1 MAHANAVPVSG
12 SKLDNRRVLAA
23 LIDLA
28 IVGLGWA
35 VILAAAGVLGQSA
48 SEIGPGLS
56 AVAVGWALYYYFACE
71 SGSGQTLGKRVM
83 KIRVAGAD
91 GRPAEMREIGL
102 RTVLRVI
109 DGLFFYLVG
118 LIVMIATGERRGR
131 LGDLV
136 AHTKIV
142 DAGQPARAAAR
153 VVAPAPVP
161 EPAVSRVP
169 IAESGPAFA
178 ETVEVEQEA
187 EPASEL
193 DVASPSLRELAADV
207 TAVTESPEREV
218 EEAEEPVVVLDE
230 AGEELDQELAPEA
243 EESAEEAEEP
253 VVVLDEALDDE
264 PYAELDED
272 PPADADDPLA
282 EPDEEPV
289 AEADAEPDEEP
300 VAEAE
305 DADADEPDE
314 AEEEV
319 TVKSVETVSAMDV
332 VMGEAD
338 QDAVAE
344 HHADA
349 PRR

>member
-1 MAHANAVPVSG
+1 MANANAVPVSG

-153 VVAPAPVP
+153 VAAPAPAPAPVP

-178 ETVEVEQEA
+178 ETVEEEQEA
-187 EPASEL
+187 QPASEL

-230 AGEELDQELAPEA
+230 A
-243 EESAEEAEEP
+243 
-253 VVVLDEALDDE
+253 LDDE

-272 PPADADDPLA
+272 PPADADDPL
-282 EPDEEPV
+282 
-289 AEADAEPDEEP
+289 AEPDEEP

>member
-1 MAHANAVPVSG
+1 V
-12 SKLDNRRVLAA
+12 AA
-23 LIDLA
+23 
-28 IVGLGWA
+28 
-35 VILAAAGVLGQSA
+35 
-48 SEIGPGLS
+48 P
-56 AVAVGWALYYYFACE
+56 
-71 SGSGQTLGKRVM
+71 
-83 KIRVAGAD
+83 
-91 GRPAEMREIGL
+91 
-102 RTVLRVI
+102 
-109 DGLFFYLVG
+109 
-118 LIVMIATGERRGR
+118 
-131 LGDLV
+131 
-136 AHTKIV
+136 
-142 DAGQPARAAAR
+142 
-153 VVAPAPVP
+153 APAPVP

>member
-1 MAHANAVPVSG
+1 
-12 SKLDNRRVLAA
+12 
-23 LIDLA
+23 
-28 IVGLGWA
+28 
-35 VILAAAGVLGQSA
+35 
-48 SEIGPGLS
+48 LS

-153 VVAPAPVP
+153 VAAPAPVP

-230 AGEELDQELAPEA
+230 A
-243 EESAEEAEEP
+243 
-253 VVVLDEALDDE
+253 LDDE

-289 AEADAEPDEEP
+289 AEADDADAELDEEP

>member
-230 AGEELDQELAPEA
+230 ALE
-243 EESAEEAEEP
+243 
-253 VVVLDEALDDE
+253 DE

-282 EPDEEPV
+282 ELDEEPV
-289 AEADAEPDEEP
+289 AEAEDADAELDEEP
-300 VAEAE
+300 VAEVE

>member
-1 MAHANAVPVSG
+1 
-12 SKLDNRRVLAA
+12 
-23 LIDLA
+23 
-28 IVGLGWA
+28 

-91 GRPAEMREIGL
+91 GGPAEMREIGL

-153 VVAPAPVP
+153 VAAPAPAPVP

-178 ETVEVEQEA
+178 ETVEEEQEA
-187 EPASEL
+187 QPASEL

-253 VVVLDEALDDE
+253 VVVLDEALEDE
-264 PYAELDED
+264 PFAELDED
-272 PPADADDPLA
+272 PPADADDPL
-282 EPDEEPV
+282 
-289 AEADAEPDEEP
+289 AEPDEEP